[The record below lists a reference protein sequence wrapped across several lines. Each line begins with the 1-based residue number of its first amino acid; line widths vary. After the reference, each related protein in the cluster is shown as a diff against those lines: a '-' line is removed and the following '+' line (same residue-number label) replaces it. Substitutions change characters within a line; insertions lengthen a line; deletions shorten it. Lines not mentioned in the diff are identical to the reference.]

1 MADVTLKRKRKV
13 KEGGFLDA
21 VKNFVLTHVLTE
33 ADAERGEARQ
43 RRYVMLCTRIAAG
56 CIFSALLS
64 RSQLAFSI
72 YPFGIVFLCSA
83 GRLLPLYSLVSLITY
98 LTVGGVSNI
107 YAAVCALILCARSV
121 LCMYFDAKEDGVR
134 RFPEYN
140 EWVAYRVIASCISS
154 FVIGL
159 YNLFFF
165 SFTYYSLLGSLLCM
179 TVCPVGTYIFCCGF
193 DKTQR
198 EELRDVARLFMCAVF
213 VWSLAD
219 ISLFGVSVGRVAA
232 FCLTAA
238 EAKSQRKGAAALMG
252 LVCGLPFS
260 ISDCAVY
267 AISGALCAAMSI
279 LSSFL
284 GNLGAFTFLVMS
296 KGYIGGY
303 SALVGA
309 LPSATAGLCGVLVW
323 QKYDIGHR
331 ISRMSVAS
339 LVKKEE
345 SERTERKGS
354 SIKSMEDVSRAFSTM
369 SDMLKAL
376 SSRSERQ
383 STLDTRAICDIGC
396 ERVCVDCPKRTG
408 CWETSST
415 SAEDAFYKMSAVLA
429 RDGKITEATLPE
441 YLRSNCK
448 RSRTVMYE
456 VNKLTASATEECF
469 KRSSADLFACD
480 YDAMSR
486 ILGAHLKKAKEQDKY
501 DKELSDALLSL
512 CRHKLYGIGNISVYG
527 SREKH
532 VFAQGIEL
540 SSHTVSASAIRTSFE
555 RVCCCR
561 LSSPVYSID
570 GSDIEFEMHTVPAY
584 SVKSAI
590 AALPKE
596 GEKCSGDSARTL
608 TNSDGYFY
616 GILCD
621 GMGSGSEAAY
631 TSGVCAEYLS
641 NMLGSANPKELT
653 IEMLNAVIKE
663 DGRECSSTVD
673 LFEFDTYNGE
683 GCFIKSGAAP
693 SFVCRQ
699 KNVYRVTAKTIP
711 IGITDRIGAEKIK
724 FRLRRGDI
732 VVMVSDGIVEGPD
745 EGRLIVEA
753 LCRRTTDD
761 PFDIAA
767 SVLAAAKTKHNLRD
781 DMTVLAISI
790 EGAEE
795 E

>member
-1 MADVTLKRKRKV
+1 MADVTLKRKRRE
-13 KEGGFLDA
+13 KEGGFFDG
-21 VKNFVLTHVLTE
+21 VKNFVLTHILT
-33 ADAERGEARQ
+33 DSDTERGEARQ
-43 RRYVMLCTRIAAG
+43 RRYVITCARIAAG
-56 CIFSALLS
+56 CVFSALLS

-72 YPFGIVFLCSA
+72 YPFGIVFMCSA

-98 LTVGGVSNI
+98 LSVGGVSNI

-121 LCMYFDAKEDGVR
+121 VCMYFDAREDGVR

-140 EWVAYRVIASCISS
+140 EWIAYRVIASCIAS
-154 FVIGL
+154 FIVGL

-179 TVCPVGTYIFCCGF
+179 TVCPVCTYVFCCGF

-198 EELRDVARLFMCAVF
+198 EELRDAARLLLCAVF

-219 ISLFGVSVGRVAA
+219 ITLFGVGLGRIAA
-232 FCLTAA
+232 FCLTAT
-238 EAKSQRKGAAALMG
+238 EAKNQRKGAAALMG
-252 LVCGLPFS
+252 LVCGLPFG
-260 ISDCAVY
+260 ISASAVY
-267 AISGALCAAMSI
+267 AISGALCAATSI

-284 GNLGAFTFLVMS
+284 GNLGAFTFLIMAE
-296 KGYIGGY
+296 GYIGGY

-309 LPSATAGLCGVLVW
+309 LPSAAAGLCGVLIW
-323 QKYDIGHR
+323 QKYDIAQR
-331 ISRMSVAS
+331 ISCMSLAS
-339 LVKKEE
+339 LVKKEQ
-345 SERTERKGS
+345 SEKTVRKGS
-354 SIKSMEDVSRAFSTM
+354 SIKSMEDVSRAFASM

-376 SSRSERQ
+376 SSRAERQ

-396 ERVCVDCPKRTG
+396 ERVCSDCPKRAG

-415 SAEDAFYKMSAVLA
+415 GAEDAFYKMSAVLA

-441 YLRSNCK
+441 YLKNNCK
-448 RSRTVMYE
+448 RTRTVMYE

-469 KRSSADLFACD
+469 KRSSADIFACD
-480 YDAMSR
+480 YDAMSK

-501 DKELSDALLSL
+501 DRELSGALLSL
-512 CRHKLYGIGNISVYG
+512 CRHKLYGIGNVSVYG
-527 SREKH
+527 GREKQIY
-532 VFAQGIEL
+532 AKGIDL
-540 SSHTVSASAIRTSFE
+540 SSHTVSAAAIRTSFE

-561 LSSPVYSID
+561 LSTPVYSID
-570 GSDIEFEMHTVPAY
+570 GSDIEFEMHTVSAY
-584 SVKSAI
+584 SVRSAV
-590 AALPKE
+590 ASLPKE
-596 GEKCSGDSARTL
+596 GESYSGDSARTL
-608 TNSDGYFY
+608 SNSDGYFY

-621 GMGSGSEAAY
+621 GMGSGKEAAY
-631 TSGVCAEYLS
+631 TSGVCTEYLS

-699 KNVYRVTAKTIP
+699 KNVYRVSAKTIP
-711 IGITDRIGAEKIK
+711 IGITDRIGAEKIR

-745 EGRLIVEA
+745 EGRLIVEQ
-753 LCRRTTDD
+753 LCRRTSDD

-767 SVLAAAKTKHNLRD
+767 SVLAAAKSKHNLRD
-781 DMTVLAISI
+781 DMTVLAVSI
-790 EGAEE
+790 DGADEE
-795 E
+795 